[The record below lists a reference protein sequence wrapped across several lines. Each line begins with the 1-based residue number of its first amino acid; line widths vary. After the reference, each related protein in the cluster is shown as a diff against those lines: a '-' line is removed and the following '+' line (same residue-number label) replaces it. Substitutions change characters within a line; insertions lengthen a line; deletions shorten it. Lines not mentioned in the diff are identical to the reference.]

1 MQSVL
6 LCLVVA
12 ISDGDTL
19 KARCPDQQQTI
30 RLVHIDAPEKRQPW
44 GERSR
49 QALAALCHQVEAEVR
64 PAGVDR
70 YGRMLAA
77 VSCRG
82 KDAGAEQVRA
92 GMAWAFTRYKPGPEL
107 IRLEQEARAAGLGL
121 WVDPAPVPPWE
132 WRAALSRRSMAPGA
146 AQTAADPA

>member
-1 MQSVL
+1 MIV
-6 LCLVVA
+6 LCLIVA

-19 KARCPDQQQTI
+19 KSRCPEQPQQTI
-30 RLVHIDAPEKRQPW
+30 RLVQIDAPEKAQPW

-49 QALAALCHQVEAEVR
+49 QALAGLCFRVEAEIW
-64 PAGVDR
+64 PAGTDR
-70 YGRMLAA
+70 YGRTLAS

-107 IRLEQEARAAGLGL
+107 VRLEQEARAAGLGL
-121 WVDPAPVPPWE
+121 WSDPAPVPPWE
-132 WRAALSRRSMAPGA
+132 WRSGRTKGA
-146 AQTAADPA
+146 AP